1 MATGYRTSVIATL
14 EPPNQVLAAFG
25 VAKDPVEKLDG
36 GRGLTW
42 RAGSVV
48 LRPAG
53 EEREA
58 TWRAQVLQNLD
69 HHEGFRTARPVKSVS
84 GDWVVD
90 GWEGCRWMP
99 GAADETRIREVLLAG
114 AAFHR
119 AIAGLPRP
127 ALLDTSDHPWAQADR
142 MTWDERLPAVLT
154 LTDLAA
160 RFRPVVSPAQLI
172 HGDLLGNVLFA
183 EGQAPTVIDWAPYWR
198 PAGYGSA
205 IAVVDAMVWH
215 GTPVESAVELGRGI
229 SEWEQLLVRAMAF
242 RVATLHVMGAWDAVA
257 ADRHARVV
265 SAITALSR

>member
-1 MATGYRTSVIATL
+1 MPG
-14 EPPNQVLAAFG
+14 PPPHVLAAFG
-25 VAKDPVEKLDG
+25 VAKDSVEKLEG

-58 TWRAQVLQNLD
+58 NWRAQVLQRLD
-69 HHEGFRTARPVKSVS
+69 HDDGFRTPRPVKSVA

-90 GWEGCRWMP
+90 GWEGHRWMP
-99 GAADETRIREVLLAG
+99 GAADEARVGEVLLAG

-127 ALLDTSDHPWAQADR
+127 ALLDAADHPWARADR
-142 MTWDERLPAVLT
+142 MAWDQRLPAVWP

-160 RFRPVVSPAQLI
+160 RIRPVVSPAQLI

-183 EGQAPTVIDWAPYWR
+183 EGQAPTIIDWSPYWR

-215 GTPVESAVELGRGI
+215 GTPMESAVELGRGV
-229 SEWEQLLVRAMAF
+229 SEWDQLLVRAMAF
-242 RVATLHVMGAWDAVA
+242 RVAALHVMGAWDEVMAN
-257 ADRHARVV
+257 RHERVV